1 MAALPQPHFGCIPP
15 HQEFSRRGSILIV
28 AMCFAALIAIS
39 LTSYIKLALNSMK
52 LADRSYYQNSAM
64 NLAEVGIEEAMYCFN
79 RLDEV
84 PKTSPEDA
92 WAPYGWTVAGDNSA
106 TRTISNL
113 PVGPGIT
120 ALVKIHCSLYKPTL
134 PTDRPVV
141 VSKAILTFPNAP
153 SMSKYVE
160 VTIRKRSLFPR
171 GMVVRQTIDANGGSL
186 SLDSWD
192 SEDDGDPATPNVVY
206 STSTRKANATLATM
220 NTTDNAIDIGNGAIY
235 GFIAT
240 PGGVV
245 RSGATAILTGD
256 FTSTEFDTQRIS
268 NDFEV
273 TSFPPISLPAPSYVN
288 YITSSIGATTLP
300 TGSDTAASDGCYYY
314 NFSPG
319 AGISLN
325 GGTFQISG
333 KVVVMLINHSG
344 VGALIAGGSSGVN
357 IATGASLTIYTN
369 GNISVTGGGGL
380 SNGNSEPSS
389 CVFFGTN
396 STPGSQTITLSGNGH
411 TSVSLFAPNAVITMS
426 GGGSGGDFYG
436 AIVGYSVRMNGNT
449 RFHYDEALGR
459 LYTGKPFG
467 IAKWR
472 ELQTLE
478 ERDVYTAKL
487 NF

>member
-1 MAALPQPHFGCIPP
+1 MSGHSPSLSARALWNRVPP
-15 HQEFSRRGSILIV
+15 DRGSVLIV
-28 AMCFAALIAIS
+28 SMCFAAVIAIS
-39 LTSYIKLALNSMK
+39 LASYIKLALNSMK

-64 NLAEVGIEEAMYCFN
+64 NLAEMGIEEAMYCFN

-84 PKTSPEDA
+84 PKTSPQDA
-92 WAPYGWTVAGDNSA
+92 WVPYGWTVAGDNSA
-106 TRTISNL
+106 TRTISSF
-113 PVGPGIT
+113 PVGPAIIAT
-120 ALVKIHCSLYKPTL
+120 VKIHCSLYNPTL
-134 PTDRPVV
+134 PTDKPVV
-141 VSKAILTFPNAP
+141 VSKAVLTFPNAP

-160 VTIRKRSLFPR
+160 VTVRKRSLFPR
-171 GMVVRQTIDANGGSL
+171 GMVVRDSIDANGASL

-206 STSTRKANATLATM
+206 STTSRRANATIATM
-220 NTTDNAIDIGNGAIY
+220 NSADNKIDIGGGSIY
-235 GFIAT
+235 GYIAT

-245 RSGATAILTGD
+245 GSDPGAVLTGD
-256 FTSTEFDTQRIS
+256 FSSTEFDTQRIS

-273 TSFPPISLPAPSYVN
+273 TSFPPVTLPSPSYTN

-300 TGSDTAASDGCYYY
+300 RGSDTAASDGYYYY
-314 NFSPG
+314 NFAPG
-319 AGISLN
+319 AGIGLN
-325 GGTFQISG
+325 SGTLQING
-333 KVVVMLINHSG
+333 KVVVLLINHGG
-344 VGALIAGGSSGVN
+344 VSALAAGGGSTVT
-357 IATGASLTIYTN
+357 IASGASLKMYTN
-369 GNISVTGGGGL
+369 GNISISGSGGL
-380 SNGNSEPSS
+380 SNGNSEPST

-396 STPGSQTITLSGNGH
+396 STPGSQTITINGNGH

-472 ELQTLE
+472 ELQTAA
-478 ERDVYTAKL
+478 ERDVYVAKL